1 MEISAF
7 FNSRIAIQWGSTIRS
22 CPDFDWSKNGWFA
35 NGLDLEWDLE
45 AQPFENQPK
54 WQQSCIYY
62 YKSVQI
68 LNGRISDVWD

>member
-54 WQQSCIYY
+54 WQQSCFT
-62 YKSVQI
+62 I
-68 LNGRISDVWD
+68 LICTVSTYFEWSGF